1 MYFTSITFEI
11 MVAYRM
17 ASLKDLFVVTHTE
30 AVHHV
35 ENKVGGWHD
44 SDLTPHGARDA
55 ELVAERL
62 AALVGRR
69 EVEIYSSDLRRASQT
84 AAAIARC
91 LGLHVGETADLREIS
106 YGVAGGQPQDWFDA
120 RYVPAPD
127 NNRLDHHC
135 GIEGAETRREVAA
148 RVFPC
153 VNAIMDRPCATQII
167 VTHGFT
173 LSFVI
178 AAWMKIPIDAAGFL
192 SFPAKSG
199 SITHLRQDDFFRS
212 RAVIGLADVSHLEPE
227 QLREF

>member
-1 MYFTSITFEI
+1 
-11 MVAYRM
+11 M
-17 ASLKDLFVVTHTE
+17 AILKDLLVVTHSE

-44 SDLTPHGARDA
+44 SELTARGVRDA
-55 ELVAERL
+55 EATAERL
-62 AALVGRR
+62 AVLVGQR

-84 AAAIARC
+84 AAVIAQRF
-91 LGLHVGETADLREIS
+91 GVHVAETDDLREIS
-106 YGVAGGQPQDWFDA
+106 YGVAGGQPQDWLDA
-120 RYVPAPD
+120 RYIAAPD
-127 NNRLDHHC
+127 DNRLDHHC
-135 GIEGAETRREVAA
+135 GIEGAETRREIAA
-148 RVFPC
+148 RVFTR
-153 VNAIMDRPCATQII
+153 VNAIVDRPCATQIM

-212 RAVIGLADVSHLEPE
+212 RAMIRLADTSHLDSE
-227 QLREF
+227 QSQIS